1 MCREEAQDLV
11 TKYNSGYFDVPDPNA
26 GNSLTSSQSVAPDGG
41 GGGGGGGGEASQV
54 LLRPRL
60 FGVIK
65 EVAPIKGV
73 ATDLELG
80 VEEFQSK
87 YFGDYPVYLDESKNF
102 YALLGNRGL
111 LSQSWSSWN
120 PFNWYASFKALKARL
135 SGMLMKFYLLC
146 NINTLSFKFGFH

>member
-1 MCREEAQDLV
+1 M
-11 TKYNSGYFDVPDPNA
+11 SDPNA
-26 GNSLTSSQSVAPDGG
+26 GNALTSSQSAATVAPDGG
-41 GGGGGGGGEASQV
+41 GGGGAAQV

-60 FGVIK
+60 FGIIK

-73 ATDLELG
+73 ATDEELG

-87 YFGDYPVYLDESKNF
+87 YFGGHPVYLDTDKIF

-111 LSQSWSSWN
+111 LSQPWSSWN

-135 SGMLMKFYLLC
+135 QG
-146 NINTLSFKFGFH
+146 NP

>member
-11 TKYNSGYFDVPDPNA
+11 AKYNSGYFDVPDPNA
-26 GNSLTSSQSVAPDGG
+26 RNALTSSQSAATVALDGG
-41 GGGGGGGGEASQV
+41 GGGGGGGSGGGGGASQV
-54 LLRPRL
+54 FLRPRL
-60 FGVIK
+60 FGIIK

-73 ATDLELG
+73 DTDEELG
-80 VEEFQSK
+80 VAEFQSK
-87 YFGDYPVYLDESKNF
+87 YFGDYPVYLDADKMF

-135 SGMLMKFYLLC
+135 QGNPNILITYLV
-146 NINTLSFKFGFH
+146 F